1 MSEKKGY
8 QLLCHFHLHHM
19 AFVGAQKKVEG
30 HCTFLCDTGPNLQ
43 IMFSY
48 DDFVYVK
55 DDETMLQYTV
65 NYIFLIYLKLTCMDE
80 IGWLKKYRIKRCNL
94 CFFAT
99 LVSVISSLCNVLITV
114 WIPASSVHQCNKFG
128 LSPVESLVIFI
139 LNQLDT
145 EYTLL

>member
-55 DDETMLQYTV
+55 DVLWWDNVAVYCKL
-65 NYIFLIYLKLTCMDE
+65 YIFDLFEMNLY
-80 IGWLKKYRIKRCNL
+80 GWNR
-94 CFFAT
+94 
-99 LVSVISSLCNVLITV
+99 LVKEV
-114 WIPASSVHQCNKFG
+114 Q
-128 LSPVESLVIFI
+128 
-139 LNQLDT
+139 NQ
-145 EYTLL
+145 EV

>member
-55 DDETMLQYTV
+55 DV
-65 NYIFLIYLKLTCMDE
+65 
-80 IGWLKKYRIKRCNL
+80 
-94 CFFAT
+94 
-99 LVSVISSLCNVLITV
+99 
-114 WIPASSVHQCNKFG
+114 
-128 LSPVESLVIFI
+128 
-139 LNQLDT
+139 
-145 EYTLL
+145 